1 MNSVKKNSKK
11 PVISGTVIPA
21 QWDVNGKVITVT
33 IQTNDEKV
41 FLVEHT
47 KIGNNLLN
55 LIHKNVEVIGK
66 IRERLDG
73 KTCIGI
79 KSYKILDAQPE
90 SYIACK

>member
-1 MNSVKKNSKK
+1 M
-11 PVISGTVIPA
+11 ISGIVVPV
-21 QWDVNGKVITVT
+21 QWGADGNVITVT

-41 FLVEHT
+41 LLVEHT
-47 KIGNNLLN
+47 KIGNGLLN
-55 LIHKNVEVIGK
+55 LCQKKVEVTGK
-66 IRERLDG
+66 VRERLDG